1 MCTPSSLR
9 GMGLKVVGC
18 GRQHERLW
26 LGTVTASVV
35 KQCKRFGHGAGLE
48 KVQAA
53 AGNIARFQLI
63 FKLTSDVND
72 NYLHIHTMKGIL
84 VASRVNIPCV
94 FLVAAKLAHP
104 TT

>member
-1 MCTPSSLR
+1 MGFGR
-9 GMGLKVVGC
+9 G
-18 GRQHERLW
+18 
-26 LGTVTASVV
+26 T
-35 KQCKRFGHGAGLE
+35 GLE

-84 VASRVNIPCV
+84 VPSRVST
-94 FLVAAKLAHP
+94 LASS
-104 TT
+104 